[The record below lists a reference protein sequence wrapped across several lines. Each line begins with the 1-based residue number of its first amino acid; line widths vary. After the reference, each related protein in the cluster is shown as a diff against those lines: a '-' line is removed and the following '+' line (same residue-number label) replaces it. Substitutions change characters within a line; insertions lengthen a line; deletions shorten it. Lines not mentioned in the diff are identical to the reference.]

1 MDYAIFNAW
10 PETAYHLDTRIM
22 STTLAVLLALL
33 LLPLIVLLW
42 ATESRHTR
50 IQRLRR
56 NGHTWKQI
64 AHRYNCSPTTA
75 RRWATA

>member
-1 MDYAIFNAW
+1 MIS
-10 PETAYHLDTRIM
+10 L
-22 STTLAVLLALL
+22 TTLAAIALAAI
-33 LLPLIVLLW
+33 LLPVTVLLW

-56 NGHTWKQI
+56 NGHTWKAI
-64 AHRYNCSPTTA
+64 ATRYGVSQSTA